1 MERFIAQKI
10 ITGGVKLE
18 IRGPTG
24 PSCTR
29 HPLKRLNQ
37 TGRGGRG
44 RGGGRKVEKAWKDR
58 DRRREMKEG
67 VSPQFPWEH
76 FPRSQLTRGSFAK
89 VTSLR
94 ASSSLFRVTSD
105 GPRENALASPFACR
119 SRVTSHGISPTA
131 CSQARWYPVRTTPF
145 FAESRFFM
153 VKICFNI
160 ACYIGIWNMWF

>member
-1 MERFIAQKI
+1 MCNIHDIEKKSVTVWILVHRTRIQYLSTLLRPAQVHKHFHFPATALYFWVLGIQHPPVKKKNEFEIKEMERFIAQKI
-10 ITGGVKLE
+10 ITGGVRLE

-76 FPRSQLTRGSFAK
+76 FRQIDK
-89 VTSLR
+89 
-94 ASSSLFRVTSD
+94 
-105 GPRENALASPFACR
+105 
-119 SRVTSHGISPTA
+119 H
-131 CSQARWYPVRTTPF
+131 
-145 FAESRFFM
+145 
-153 VKICFNI
+153 
-160 ACYIGIWNMWF
+160 